1 MSDVKSYLNVTKFGR
16 KSMLGVEEPR
26 NFRRASLISE
36 MYSEAGDPL
45 TAELTARGRRKKS
58 SSDGP
63 YDFGKLIDSQTHITE

>member
-1 MSDVKSYLNVTKFGR
+1 MVSKIGR

-26 NFRRASLISE
+26 DFRRASLVSE

-58 SSDGP
+58 SSTERV
-63 YDFGKLIDSQTHITE
+63 DFGKLIDSQTHIPISRKPE